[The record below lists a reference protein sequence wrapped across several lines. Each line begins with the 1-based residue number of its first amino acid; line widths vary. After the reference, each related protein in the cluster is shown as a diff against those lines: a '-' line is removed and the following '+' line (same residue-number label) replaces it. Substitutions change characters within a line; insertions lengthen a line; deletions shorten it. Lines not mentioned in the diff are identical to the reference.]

1 MYINAENTKF
11 INAMKRYENLRTYTS
26 PVKRMTRKLVGR
38 DAEIR
43 SVRAAMERV
52 ELSNIIL
59 LAAAGSGKTAL
70 VQGIMERDP
79 RRIFLEVDLSRM
91 IAAVNNADEIGNTLK
106 QLFAEASE
114 FGRATGHEIVLFMD
128 EFHQVVQLSAAAV
141 EALKPL
147 LADSATRGIRVIA
160 ATTYEEFRKYISD
173 NQPLVE
179 RLQRINVPEPDK
191 ATTVQILKGMA
202 ERYGVADD
210 IIGNALYES
219 IYDVTQRH
227 IPANAQP
234 RKSILVLDAMVGW
247 HRAEHRKFDNKLLA
261 DVIFE
266 SEGINI
272 AFSVDPATIKKELDQ
287 RVLAQQYATRVVEER
302 LQLCVAGLNDQS
314 KPQSSFLLCGST
326 GVGKTEL
333 TKQLSRLLF
342 GDATRSLIRMDM
354 SEYANADSLERFRM
368 EITARVWEHPYCIVL
383 LDEVEK
389 ACPEVTRVMLS
400 VLDDA
405 RLSDRNGREVSFLN
419 CYFVLTT
426 NAGTEIYKTIAQY
439 ESDDS
444 GDGSFL
450 ARYDRLIRR
459 SLTAS
464 TGGVKFPPE
473 LLGRIDC
480 IVPFQPLSYKTMRAI
495 CNLRLKELRRR
506 LLDKHGVDISVEER
520 VVTYLVED
528 SLTNDSDAG
537 GARAVMSKL
546 ESEVTTG
553 IARFINLHPDIRN
566 IHVEIEGQL
575 ASENKNLIKSD
586 ACVKIKGVVG

>member
-1 MYINAENTKF
+1 MSHFEYLPKYSA
-11 INAMKRYENLRTYTS
+11 
-26 PVKRMTRKLVGR
+26 PVKRMTRQLVGR
-38 DAEIR
+38 EKEMR
-43 SVRAAMERV
+43 SVSAAMERA
-52 ELSNIIL
+52 ELSNVIL

-70 VQGIMERDP
+70 VQGLMEKDRS
-79 RRIFLEVDLSRM
+79 RVFLEIDLSRM
-91 IAAVNNADEIGNTLK
+91 IADVTNADEIGDTLK
-106 QLFAEASE
+106 RLFDEASR
-114 FGRATGHEIVLFMD
+114 FGSVTHHDVVLFMD
-128 EFHQVVQLSAAAV
+128 EFHQIVQLSAAAV

-147 LADSATRGIRVIA
+147 LADSATRGIHVIA

-191 ATTVQILKGMA
+191 DTCVQILKGMA

-210 IIGNALYES
+210 IIGNSLYET

-247 HRAEHRKFDNKLLA
+247 HRAEHRKLDTKLLA

-272 AFSVDPATIKKELDQ
+272 AFAVDAAGIKKSLDK
-287 RVLAQQYATRVVEER
+287 RVLSQEYATRVVEER
-302 LQLCVAGLNDQS
+302 LQLCVAGLNDPS
-314 KPQSSFLLCGST
+314 KPQSSFLLCGPT

-333 TKQLSRLLF
+333 TKQLSILLF
-342 GDATRSLIRMDM
+342 GDATRSLIRLDM
-354 SEYANADSLERFRM
+354 SEYANPDSLERFRL
-368 EITARVWEHPYCIVL
+368 ELTSRVWEHPYSIVL

-389 ACPEVTRVMLS
+389 SCAEVTRVLLS

-426 NAGTEIYKTIAQY
+426 NAGNEIYRTIAQY
-439 ESDDS
+439 ETNDS

-450 ARYDRLIRR
+450 SRYDRLIRR
-459 SLTAS
+459 ALTAS
-464 TGGVKFPPE
+464 TGGDKFPPE

-480 IVPFQPLSYKTMRAI
+480 IVPFQPLSYKTMREI
-495 CNLRLKELRRR
+495 CTLRIMDLKAR
-506 LLDKHGVDISVEER
+506 LLDKYNVNILVHKR
-520 VVTYLVED
+520 VLTYLVED
-528 SLTNDSDAG
+528 SLTSDTDAG
-537 GARAVMSKL
+537 GARAVMAKL
-546 ESEVTTG
+546 ESEVTTAV
-553 IARFINLHPDIRN
+553 ARFINFHPEVTELEID
-566 IHVEIEGQL
+566 VEGEL
-575 ASENKNLIKSD
+575 ASENKTKLTSD
-586 ACVKIKGVVG
+586 ARIAIRAVMR

>member
-1 MYINAENTKF
+1 MRVMAK
-11 INAMKRYENLRTYTS
+11 YENLKRYTT
-26 PVKRMTRKLVGR
+26 PVKRMKRKLVGR
-38 DAEIR
+38 DAEMR
-43 SVRAAMERV
+43 SVAAAMERA
-52 ELSNIIL
+52 ELSNVIL
-59 LAAAGSGKTAL
+59 LAAAGSGKTSL
-70 VQGIMERDP
+70 VQGLMERDKS
-79 RRIFLEVDLSRM
+79 RVFFETNLSQM
-91 IAAVNNADEIGNTLK
+91 IADAKNPDEIGNMLK
-106 QLFAEASE
+106 CLFDEASR
-114 FGRATGHEIVLFMD
+114 FGEMTRHEVVLFMD
-128 EFHQVVQLSAAAV
+128 EFHQIVQLSAAAV

-191 ATTVQILKGMA
+191 ETTVRILKGMA

-210 IIGNALYES
+210 IVGCALYET

-234 RKSILVLDAMVGW
+234 RKSLLVLDAMVGW
-247 HRAEHRKFDNKLLA
+247 HRSEHRKFDNKLLA

-272 AFSVDPATIKKELDQ
+272 AFSVDPSTIKAELDK
-287 RVLAQQYATRVVEER
+287 RVLAQTYATRVVEER

-314 KPQSSFLLCGST
+314 RPQSSFLLCGPS

-342 GDATRSLIRMDM
+342 GDSTRSLIRMDCA
-354 SEYANADSLERFRM
+354 EYANADSLERFRT
-368 EITARVWEHPYCIVL
+368 ELTARVWEHPYSIVL

-389 ACPEVTRVMLS
+389 ACPEVTRVLLS

-426 NAGTEIYKTIAQY
+426 NAGTEIYRTIAQY
-439 ESDDS
+439 ESDDK

-450 ARYDRLIRR
+450 SRYDRLIRR

-480 IVPFQPLSYKTMRAI
+480 IVPFQPLSYKTMEDI
-495 CNLRLKELRRR
+495 CIMRLRELRQK
-506 LLDKHGVDISVEER
+506 LLSKYGIDMSVEDR
-520 VVTYLVED
+520 VVTYLVQD

-537 GARAVMSKL
+537 GARAVMAKL
-546 ESEVTTG
+546 ESEVTTSV
-553 IARFINLHPDIRN
+553 ARFVNMRPEIRK
-566 IHVEIEGQL
+566 ILVEVEGEL
-575 ASENKNLIKSD
+575 VSENKTRISSD
-586 ACVKIKGVVG
+586 ACVKIKGIVG